1 MAAQV
6 QVRRRRGSHECG
18 GRLGYV
24 IELPDRVRGFALD
37 LYVRVPERP
46 GQRVERTGRVQV
58 AERAGAFPPHLRVGI
73 VQEQPFERPDC
84 GPLVQLAECAH
95 RRPPHRIIPIG
106 ERADQRRSPAPA
118 AKAALSRI
126 RGDGLSSKPRST
138 AADTVLLPR
147 SFAATRRTHG
157 LSVPSV
163 PTRSATARGSVMVPA
178 KESFAPWMPVGAS
191 LKRPSRAGSA
201 PIQKL
206 PSWSPI
212 RSQITGSVR
221 AKAERSVATRAES
234 APARPPPGPASE
246 VV

>member
-1 MAAQV
+1 MAAAPIALSAS
-6 QVRRRRGSHECG
+6 RCSSAA
-18 GRLGYV
+18 
-24 IELPDRVRGFALD
+24 RVS
-37 LYVRVPERP
+37 
-46 GQRVERTGRVQV
+46 
-58 AERAGAFPPHLRVGI
+58 
-73 VQEQPFERPDC
+73 
-84 GPLVQLAECAH
+84 
-95 RRPPHRIIPIG
+95 
-106 ERADQRRSPAPA
+106 RRSPTPA

-234 APARPPPGPASE
+234 APARPLLGPASE